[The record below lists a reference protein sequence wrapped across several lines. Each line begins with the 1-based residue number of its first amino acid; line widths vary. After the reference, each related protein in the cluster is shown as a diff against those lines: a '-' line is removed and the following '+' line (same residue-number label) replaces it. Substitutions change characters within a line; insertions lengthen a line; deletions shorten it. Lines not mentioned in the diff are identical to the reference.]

1 MESMFTNMYT
11 CVENICSSVHTCT
24 CNGAQVT
31 SLVYAAT
38 PTTKKCTYTRACTDM
53 PMVQQQLCHEKPL
66 QSIQN
71 LEKLLPIDSKQK
83 H

>member
-1 MESMFTNMYT
+1 
-11 CVENICSSVHTCT
+11 
-24 CNGAQVT
+24 
-31 SLVYAAT
+31 
-38 PTTKKCTYTRACTDM
+38 M